1 MNLMRAL
8 PVFALSLVMAATA
21 SAQDAKQPAASPHF
35 DVTPL
40 ITGGLLDSSTPIEH
54 RRELAKQLIEAA
66 DREKSPVLLYYVG
79 SLYRQGD
86 WAGIAPFPQDLDRAR
101 EYLTRAALGG
111 YINAMS
117 KMAVVELDS
126 GNQFEANL
134 WAQLYSYYSAIDDP
148 AKPATI
154 HGYQRP
160 TGRESLAS
168 ALLELTTDGFPDS
181 EVPRLIERAN
191 AMVARYDATIR
202 AEMAR
207 HRTENENQRAG
218 LPKKPP
224 GHAKHIT
231 PLQLRNQLGR
241 KAASAQAEFFVE
253 ISPEGN
259 LLRVWPF
266 DGWPERKVLRV
277 LRPIVDGI
285 PLYPAPA
292 GTTEN
297 RVVLI
302 PVVFANP
309 AYRLKQE
316 GDKK

>member
-1 MNLMRAL
+1 MNLIRAL
-8 PVFALSLVMAATA
+8 VVFALSLVMAATV
-21 SAQDAKQPAASPHF
+21 SAQDAKQSLASPRF

-40 ITGGLLDSSTPIEH
+40 IIGGLLDPAAPIEH
-54 RRELAKQLIEAA
+54 RRELAKRLIEAA

-86 WAGIAPFPQDLDRAR
+86 WAGIAPFPKDVDRAR

-111 YINAMS
+111 FINAMS

-134 WAQLYSYYSAIDDP
+134 WAQLYSYYSAINDP
-148 AKPATI
+148 SKPAAS

-160 TGRESLAS
+160 TSHESLS
-168 ALLELTTDGFPDS
+168 S
-181 EVPRLIERAN
+181 
-191 AMVARYDATIR
+191 
-202 AEMAR
+202 
-207 HRTENENQRAG
+207 
-218 LPKKPP
+218 K
-224 GHAKHIT
+224 
-231 PLQLRNQLGR
+231 
-241 KAASAQAEFFVE
+241 
-253 ISPEGN
+253 

-266 DGWPERKVLRV
+266 DGWPEQNVLRV

-285 PLYPAPA
+285 PFSPAPE
-292 GTTEN
+292 GTTDS

-309 AYRLKQE
+309 NYRLKQD

>member
-1 MNLMRAL
+1 MNLIRAL
-8 PVFALSLVMAATA
+8 AVFVLPLVMAATV
-21 SAQDAKQPAASPHF
+21 SAQDAKQSPASPHF

-54 RRELAKQLIEAA
+54 RRELAKRLIEAA

-86 WAGIAPFPQDLDRAR
+86 WAGIAPFPKDLDRAR

-111 YINAMS
+111 FINAMS

-134 WAQLYSYYSAIDDP
+134 WAQLYSYYSAINDP
-148 AKPATI
+148 AKPAAS

-160 TGRESLAS
+160 TSRESLSS
-168 ALLELTTDGFPDS
+168 ALLALTTDGFPDS
-181 EVPRLIERAN
+181 EVPKLIERAN

-207 HRTENENQRAG
+207 HKAENEKQRAEF
-218 LPKKPP
+218 PNKSP

-253 ISPEGN
+253 ISPVGK

-266 DGWPERKVLRV
+266 DGWPEQNVLRV
-277 LRPIVDGI
+277 LRPMVDGI
-285 PLYPAPA
+285 PLSPAPE

-309 AYRLKQE
+309 TYRLKQD